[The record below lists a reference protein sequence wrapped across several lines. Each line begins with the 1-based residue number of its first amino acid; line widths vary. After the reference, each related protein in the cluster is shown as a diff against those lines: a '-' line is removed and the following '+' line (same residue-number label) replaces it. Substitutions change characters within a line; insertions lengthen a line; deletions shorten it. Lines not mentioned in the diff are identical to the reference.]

1 MSIGA
6 HFVRS
11 SLRDVVLSCFRVG
24 QGGLPVCGLPLSQP
38 PAGCGF
44 LTPP

>member
-11 SLRDVVLSCFRVG
+11 SLRDVVLSCAFRAQKKEFV
-24 QGGLPVCGLPLSQP
+24 LNLE
-38 PAGCGF
+38 F
-44 LTPP
+44 